1 MEVNKDKLLEV
12 LKSIDSR
19 LSTIENH
26 LGINNTNPVL
36 TKNTNTNKD
45 TSTKIPKNSIDF
57 ENLIYA
63 ITDTNTKN
71 IVNQIYQNQYPTIT
85 QGQYTM
91 LQTIADK
98 FNVSL

>member
-12 LKSIDSR
+12 LKRIDSR

-26 LGINNTNPVL
+26 LGINKTNPVL
-36 TKNTNTNKD
+36 TKNTYTNKD
-45 TSTKIPKNSIDF
+45 TSTKIPKNSIDWDS
-57 ENLIYA
+57 LIYA
-63 ITDTNTKN
+63 ISDANTKN

-91 LQTIADK
+91 IQNIADK
-98 FNVSL
+98 FNFSL

>member
-12 LKSIDSR
+12 LKNIDRR

-26 LGINNTNPVL
+26 LGINKSNPVL
-36 TKNTNTNKD
+36 TKTNKD
-45 TSTKIPKNSIDF
+45 TSTKIPKNSIDWDT
-57 ENLIYA
+57 LIYA

-91 LQTIADK
+91 IQSIADK
-98 FNVSL
+98 FNVAL